1 MLCYIS
7 DSGFQYGLCLL
18 VHVFSVYKSD
28 ICKCD
33 VSFSVPLYFSV
44 RRRNVEL
51 SLFLP
56 DKLVLTG
63 TFISLS
69 WEHTEICVDQKCQH
83 SRDNTLPILAGTK
96 FAKSISTKEIII
108 VNFPKESNPYLPYIK
123 RCNFSFI
130 SIVLLCKYHT
140 RRQKKV
146 NKLQIKKII
155 K

>member
-33 VSFSVPLYFSV
+33 VFFSVPLYFSV

-56 DKLVLTG
+56 DKPGSHRHVYKFVLRTYG
-63 TFISLS
+63 NMCRSK
-69 WEHTEICVDQKCQH
+69 VP
-83 SRDNTLPILAGTK
+83 SRDNTLPSLAGTK
-96 FAKSISTKEIII
+96 FAKSISTKETII

-146 NKLQIKKII
+146 NKLQIKKL
-155 K
+155 

>member
-56 DKLVLTG
+56 DKPGSHRHVYKFVLRTYG
-63 TFISLS
+63 NMCRSK
-69 WEHTEICVDQKCQH
+69 VH
-83 SRDNTLPILAGTK
+83 SRDNTLPSLAGTK
-96 FAKSISTKEIII
+96 FAKSISTKETII

-146 NKLQIKKII
+146 NKMQIKKL
-155 K
+155 

>member
-56 DKLVLTG
+56 DKPGSHRHVYKFVLRTYG
-63 TFISLS
+63 NMCRSKS
-69 WEHTEICVDQKCQH
+69 AQH
-83 SRDNTLPILAGTK
+83 SRDNTLPSLAGTK
-96 FAKSISTKEIII
+96 FAKSISTKETII

-146 NKLQIKKII
+146 NKLQIKKL
-155 K
+155 